1 MCAFE
6 CNKEFWFDEYLKNC
20 IYMKNALIAC
30 GEIHNEL
37 RTILL
42 SSIDKIDFSFYWKHL
57 ISNHMF
63 MFVKNKSHVL
73 FLLLKL
79 YET

>member
-20 IYMKNALIAC
+20 IYMKNALIRC
-30 GEIHNEL
+30 GEIHNES

-42 SSIDKIDFSFYWKHL
+42 SSIDKIDFSFTGN
-57 ISNHMF
+57 I
-63 MFVKNKSHVL
+63 
-73 FLLLKL
+73 
-79 YET
+79 

>member
-6 CNKEFWFDEYLKNC
+6 CNKEFWFDKYLKNG

-30 GEIHNEL
+30 GEIHNES

-42 SSIDKIDFSFYWKHL
+42 SSIDKIDFSF
-57 ISNHMF
+57 IGNI
-63 MFVKNKSHVL
+63 
-73 FLLLKL
+73 
-79 YET
+79 